1 MKQNTKDWIQYSTAI
16 AMIVSAIGLAFV
28 AFLLTN
34 EIASGVLIYIA
45 QCLVYAGGIFGT
57 SIYFHSKIV
66 EFETNIDNKLDMLK
80 QRPRRKKADS
90 TT

>member
-1 MKQNTKDWIQYSTAI
+1 
-16 AMIVSAIGLAFV
+16 MIVSAIGLAFV
-28 AFLLTN
+28 AFLMANDL
-34 EIASGVLIYIA
+34 ASGVLIYIA